1 MEPCL
6 FRHGKEDIRFYN
18 SPEQLYASMEPCL
31 FRHGKGAKTSPLR
44 KMTTVLQ
51 WSHVFS
57 DMVRVLVL
65 LRRDQDPRASME
77 PCLFRHGKETGPGEP
92 AEHPQFASMEPCLF
106 RHGKDPARGVRAPVD
121 AQLQWSHVFSD
132 MVSQA
137 VIAFAAAAC
146 RLQWSHVFS
155 DMVRGTVR
163 VSRIHVGGASME
175 PCLFRHG
182 KLHVGLGQVRILT
195 PGFNGAMSFQTW

>member
-77 PCLFRHGKETGPGEP
+77 PCLFRHGKRHSAKINMPIPLASMEP
-92 AEHPQFASMEPCLF
+92 CLFRHGKRHSAKINMPIPLASMEPCLF

-132 MVSQA
+132 MV
-137 VIAFAAAAC
+137 
-146 RLQWSHVFS
+146 RPL
-155 DMVRGTVR
+155 
-163 VSRIHVGGASME
+163 
-175 PCLFRHG
+175 
-182 KLHVGLGQVRILT
+182 
-195 PGFNGAMSFQTW
+195 